1 MGASNSLGRCLC
13 QALHARTPRS
23 SSGCWMATSNSSTP
37 YYNWFHCWCT
47 DCSLHCVPEANT
59 SFKLLTSTAKMT
71 SSNGFSWLF
80 SVSDLALYYQHI
92 QVFKGEICKITYLN
106 CTLTVSSNKHVG
118 LLRKKKK
125 KRHYQNVPLLFYPPL
140 IFGWSS
146 REEDIFILNIRSI

>member
-125 KRHYQNVPLLFYPPL
+125 KEALSERAITFLPPSYFWMKQQRRRYFYL
-140 IFGWSS
+140 KH
-146 REEDIFILNIRSI
+146 